1 MEKKVEDAEEVLEL
15 MGTEELRMSKKRS
28 SFSTT
33 GSFYVSAKTEAVL
46 SCASEE
52 VRLTYAVVMQEQGEM
67 DTK

>member
-33 GSFYVSAKTEAVL
+33 GSFYVSAKTERFSAVPL
-46 SCASEE
+46 KKS
-52 VRLTYAVVMQEQGEM
+52 G
-67 DTK
+67 